1 MFELMISFGIGELSG
16 FLIGFIFAIIL
27 VWKNVIKVSQ
37 NPKSIPTPST
47 KKEYWEWLKSK
58 E

>member
-1 MFELMISFGIGELSG
+1 MLIFGVGELSG
-16 FLIGFIFAIIL
+16 FVIGFILAIIL

-37 NPKSIPTPST
+37 NPKFIPIPST